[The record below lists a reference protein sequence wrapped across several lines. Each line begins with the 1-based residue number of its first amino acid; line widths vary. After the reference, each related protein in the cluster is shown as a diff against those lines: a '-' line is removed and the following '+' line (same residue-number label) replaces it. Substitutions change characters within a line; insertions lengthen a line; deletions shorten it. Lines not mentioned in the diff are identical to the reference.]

1 MHRCFNL
8 TIRSPRRPLG
18 EGASTR
24 FLYEGAACG
33 ARLTRGVISGFGSC
47 LLGIPPP
54 IALPGPMTPL
64 LLTELE
70 LLASQAFYQ
79 QRSGEERRRGGNGR
93 KVKSH
98 TASSSSSYSSTSSSA
113 SSSDPSMTST
123 AIFGFANG
131 SPRCPM
137 NDFVTCNVSLS
148 S

>member
-79 QRSGEERRRGGNGR
+79 QRSGGKRQGEEEGKGERGEERRGGGEGMGG
-93 KVKSH
+93 KSRVIPLRHLLH
-98 TASSSSSYSSTSSSA
+98 TPQPLQA
-113 SSSDPSMTST
+113 PHHL
-123 AIFGFANG
+123 IH
-131 SPRCPM
+131 R
-137 NDFVTCNVSLS
+137 
-148 S
+148 